1 MLGYWFNT
9 IILCVQSVCSI
20 KDGAFGNLFYRA
32 MYEPVCCLLRRVDGR
47 YLVLHMCPEAGMDL
61 RPWDPRDPG
70 GFMEAKGQSQIHKWT
85 GRSGFRSP
93 GWSMGAKDQFQIPKW
108 TERSGFGERVEGGA
122 GKPLPWEGWH
132 TGGFIDAYEDLNAK
146 T

>member
-47 YLVLHMCPEAGMDL
+47 ELVLAGLNSSNIFGCTCVQRQGWTCGHEIPGTQEDSWRQRASPRYTNGL
-61 RPWDPRDPG
+61 EDRGLGVQDDPWVQRTSSRYPNGLKDRG
-70 GFMEAKGQSQIHKWT
+70 LV
-85 GRSGFRSP
+85 R
-93 GWSMGAKDQFQIPKW
+93 GW
-108 TERSGFGERVEGGA
+108 RVGLGNPSLEKA
-122 GKPLPWEGWH
+122 DILV
-132 TGGFIDAYEDLNAK
+132 AL
-146 T
+146 